1 MASSNAC
8 FYLVTRWFIKQTFP
22 KRHATRV
29 VTGRFD
35 ERAILI
41 RMKAFLIDHSF
52 SRTDKFS
59 LSLGDDATTMGFTL
73 RETEFLKKQF
83 VL

>member
-29 VTGRFD
+29 VTVV
-35 ERAILI
+35 ERATLI

-59 LSLGDDATTMGFTL
+59 LSLGDDATTMGFTCTL